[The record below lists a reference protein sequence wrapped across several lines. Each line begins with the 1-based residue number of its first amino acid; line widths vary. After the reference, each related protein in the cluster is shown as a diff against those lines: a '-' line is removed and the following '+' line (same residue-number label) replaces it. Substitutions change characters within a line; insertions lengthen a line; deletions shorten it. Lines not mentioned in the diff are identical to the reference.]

1 MGSDDTGCTKPY
13 TSRDKWV
20 VSILAG
26 LLFLLIA
33 SPFLYGVMNSV
44 TTSIGVSVAS
54 AGGCPNI
61 YGLIIHAVIF
71 MAIVR
76 ALMM

>member
-33 SPFLYGVMNSV
+33 SPFLYGVVNSV
-44 TTSIGVSVAS
+44 TTSIGVTVAS
-54 AGGCPNI
+54 VGGCPNVL
-61 YGLIIHAVIF
+61 GLTLHAVLF
-71 MAIVR
+71 MGLVR
-76 ALMM
+76 ALLM